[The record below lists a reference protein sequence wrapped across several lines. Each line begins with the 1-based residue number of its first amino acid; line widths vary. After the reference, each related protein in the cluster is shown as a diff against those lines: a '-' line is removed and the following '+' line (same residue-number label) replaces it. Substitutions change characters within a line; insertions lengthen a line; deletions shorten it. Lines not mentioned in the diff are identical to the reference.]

1 MAETE
6 NKWESITLG
15 QNKTIQDIAAAAA
28 KASELLEIN
37 VKLAS
42 TTLKAAGVFLLAL
55 LNPYIALLKV
65 VADLIDDY
73 VKDFK
78 NIGFYV
84 LEVSDPSGKSTIPV
98 DKDNKAISLVMG
110 SAGIIANRAVA
121 ITMNQTEEFYKW
133 TKETLD
139 ISDFALTGPLKGEYR
154 IAVGMADKNGDGQN
168 DNRVSTYNS
177 QLNMYTMTPSIVIA
191 TMIAAMD
198 DELDLRRP
206 QFSSSA
212 EAGAIVMIIGISDL
226 TKNLATLKDTLDA
239 FIFFFGGEERK
250 DAKGNPIPSGGIL
263 SAIEKLRT
271 LMLASLGQLQEPNL
285 NNVTIKVNNVCGVRG
300 TEDDKE
306 RLGNVLSTTYPNG
319 KPYNYEKQFEV
330 GDYVVGPRVK
340 LGARCMG
347 YVSKI
352 DAEKTLQDENTTD
365 KYGKNPFYSQE
376 LTITGLTDFDK
387 IGWENL
393 SSGAKISRVAWKKK
407 YTYSTT
413 SSRG

>member
-121 ITMNQTEEFYKW
+121 ITMNQTE
-133 TKETLD
+133 
-139 ISDFALTGPLKGEYR
+139 
-154 IAVGMADKNGDGQN
+154 
-168 DNRVSTYNS
+168 
-177 QLNMYTMTPSIVIA
+177 
-191 TMIAAMD
+191 
-198 DELDLRRP
+198 
-206 QFSSSA
+206 
-212 EAGAIVMIIGISDL
+212 
-226 TKNLATLKDTLDA
+226 
-239 FIFFFGGEERK
+239 
-250 DAKGNPIPSGGIL
+250 
-263 SAIEKLRT
+263 
-271 LMLASLGQLQEPNL
+271 
-285 NNVTIKVNNVCGVRG
+285 
-300 TEDDKE
+300 
-306 RLGNVLSTTYPNG
+306 
-319 KPYNYEKQFEV
+319 
-330 GDYVVGPRVK
+330 
-340 LGARCMG
+340 
-347 YVSKI
+347 
-352 DAEKTLQDENTTD
+352 
-365 KYGKNPFYSQE
+365 
-376 LTITGLTDFDK
+376 
-387 IGWENL
+387 
-393 SSGAKISRVAWKKK
+393 
-407 YTYSTT
+407 
-413 SSRG
+413 